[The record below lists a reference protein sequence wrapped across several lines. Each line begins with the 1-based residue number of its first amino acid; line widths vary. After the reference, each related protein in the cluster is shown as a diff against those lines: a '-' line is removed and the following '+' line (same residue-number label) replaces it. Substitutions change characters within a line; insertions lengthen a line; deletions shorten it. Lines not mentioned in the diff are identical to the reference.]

1 MAIAINQTHQKIYPR
16 RELQIVNNSI
26 LPLRREQLRGPRR
39 LPLAGAYLR
48 ARKRAVSTYV
58 VADLRSAVSH
68 ILGGH

>member
-1 MAIAINQTHQKIYPR
+1 MIGTNNNYGYCDQPDPPENRPQ
-16 RELQIVNNSI
+16 ELQIVNNSI

-39 LPLAGAYLR
+39 T
-48 ARKRAVSTYV
+48 VSTYV